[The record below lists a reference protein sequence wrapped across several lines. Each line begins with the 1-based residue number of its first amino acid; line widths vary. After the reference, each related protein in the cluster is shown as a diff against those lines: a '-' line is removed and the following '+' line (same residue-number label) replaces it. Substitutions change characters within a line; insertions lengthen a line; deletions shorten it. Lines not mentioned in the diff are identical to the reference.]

1 MSQIIRTTPNF
12 APDGFGS
19 RQPSAGGLKYAVA
32 ASIAGRFQ
40 TAAPANDS
48 AANDSSVNDS
58 GVQASDQFHHHHN
71 HDGYDEGLVH
81 SHRWACGD

>member
-12 APDGFGS
+12 APDGFDS
-19 RQPSAGGLKYAVA
+19 RHQRAGVGLKYAVA
-32 ASIAGRFQ
+32 ASVTGRFQ
-40 TAAPANDS
+40 TEAPANDS
-48 AANDSSVNDS
+48 AANDS
-58 GVQASDQFHHHHN
+58 GVQASDQFHHHNN